1 MRTCILFW
9 SLLLLQNV
17 QAQTNK
23 TGEKAPAKP
32 KLTIAAPESAGY
44 SSERLNRI
52 DANVQQWI
60 NENKMN
66 GAVAFIARDG
76 KIVYNKAFGVANLNT
91 KEPMSTEHIFRI
103 ASQTKAITS
112 LAIMM
117 LYEEGKLML
126 NDPVSKFIPEFK
138 NPKVIEKFNL
148 ADTTWT
154 SVPAKREITIKD
166 LLTHT
171 SGIAYA
177 QIGSK
182 EANAMYAKNN
192 VVSGIGMEGY
202 VLGDMIKRLATLPL
216 FHNPGEKFTYG
227 LNNDVLGYVV
237 EVASN
242 MSFDKFLRT
251 RVFEPLGMK
260 DTYFFI
266 PKEKASR
273 LVGLHEQDD
282 KGVRMKEETMVLEG
296 TKIYRDYPLMNGSF
310 YSGGGGLSSTIK
322 DYAIFLQMLLNGGS
336 YNGKQ
341 LLSPTTV
348 RMMTSNQIGENVM
361 GGDEFSLGFG
371 LTTPKES
378 AESPLSVGSF
388 EWGGMFAT
396 SYWADPKEKIV
407 ALFFRNI
414 WPTNFDAGGRFK
426 VLTYQALSY

>member
-1 MRTCILFW
+1 MKTFNLF
-9 SLLLLQNV
+9 LGLALFLNIH
-17 QAQTNK
+17 AQTSISNF
-23 TGEKAPAKP
+23 KAPVKP
-32 KLTIAAPESAGY
+32 VLEVATPETAGF
-44 SSERLNRI
+44 SSDRLNRI
-52 DANVQQWI
+52 DQNVQQWI
-60 NENKMN
+60 KENKMN

-76 KIVYNKAFGVANLNT
+76 KIVYNKAFGVANINT
-91 KEPMSTEHIFRI
+91 KEPLNTEHIFRI

-112 LAIMM
+112 VAIMM

-148 ADTTWT
+148 EDTTWT
-154 SVPAKREITIKD
+154 TVPAKREITIKD

-171 SGIAYA
+171 SGIAYP

-182 EANAMYAKNN
+182 EAVALYAKND
-192 VVSGIGMEGY
+192 VVAGIGMEGY
-202 VLGDMIKRLATLPL
+202 VLGDVIKRLAMLPL
-216 FHNPGEKFTYG
+216 FHNPGERFTYG

-237 EVASN
+237 EVLTN
-242 MSFDKFLRT
+242 MTFEKFLQT
-251 RVFEPLGMK
+251 RIFEPLGMK

-282 KGVRMKEETMVLEG
+282 NGLRMKEESIFYQGVR
-296 TKIYRDYPLMNGSF
+296 IYSNYPLMKGTF
-310 YSGGGGLSSTIK
+310 FSGGGGLSSTIK

-348 RMMTSNQIGENVM
+348 RMMTSNQVDASVF

-378 AESPLSVGSF
+378 AESPLSVGTF

-396 SYWADPKEKIV
+396 TYWADPKEKIV
-407 ALFFRNI
+407 ALFFRNV
-414 WPTNFDAGGRFK
+414 WPTNFDAGSRFK
-426 VLTYQALSY
+426 VLAYQALSY